1 MSQPNITCN
10 LLLPV
15 RNINSLDS
23 ITKTLENKGFSVT
36 DVSDAAEISK
46 VVSGISISPDTWE
59 KDEEEETNNDYVNRL
74 LRAASFGFNCVV
86 IVLED
91 FSSAKIC
98 RNDSQ
103 GTIIDHS
110 TLSEVEHRH
119 ILATLELCEWRYKTA
134 AKLLGIDRS
143 TIYRKMKKY
152 GIKKPS

>member
-1 MSQPNITCN
+1 MSQPNVTCN

-23 ITKTLENKGFSVT
+23 ITKALENEGFSVT
-36 DVSDAAEISK
+36 DVSDSAEITK
-46 VVSGISISPDTWE
+46 VLTGILVSPDTRD
-59 KDEEEETNNDYVNRL
+59 KDKPEGTNNDGVNRL
-74 LRAASFGFNCVV
+74 LRAMSSGVNCVV
-86 IVLED
+86 VVLDD

-98 RNDSQ
+98 RNDSH

-134 AKLLGIDRS
+134 ARLLGIDRS